1 MARQEAGVA
10 RQCAAKTRRG
20 TRCRHRAL
28 PGGDFCRQHMLQDPG
43 GFTSSDLGGLGR
55 PPRSKSG
62 PFADLFT
69 AEERAALAALDGD
82 GALDEVMQVLFVAI
96 RRALSNG
103 SPSNVVVRA
112 CEAYVRALKEQARLA
127 GEAGAGLTPAL
138 NEALDQLGQE
148 LGIEL

>member
-1 MARQEAGVA
+1 MAEIA
-10 RQCAAKTRRG
+10 RQCAATTRKG
-20 TRCRHRAL
+20 TRCRHRAR
-28 PGGDFCRQHMLQDPG
+28 PGSDFCRQHAPQ
-43 GFTSSDLGGLGR
+43 DLGGLPS
-55 PPRSKSG
+55 PPRSEAGGSVAG

-69 AEERAALAALDGD
+69 PEERAALAALDDD

-112 CEAYVRALKEQARLA
+112 CEAYVRTLKEQARLA
-127 GEAGAGLTPAL
+127 GEAGAGVDPLL
-138 NEALDQLGQE
+138 DEALDQLGQE

>member
-1 MARQEAGVA
+1 MGDTR
-10 RQCAAKTRRG
+10 RQCAGTTRKG

-28 PGGDFCRQHMLQDPG
+28 PDSDFCRQHAPPKPG
-43 GFTSSDLGGLGR
+43 TLGA
-55 PPRSKSG
+55 G

-69 AEERAALAALDGD
+69 SEEQAALGALQGD
-82 GALDEVMQVLFVAI
+82 GALDDVIQVLFVAI

-112 CEAYVRALKEQARLA
+112 CEAYVRALKEQSRLA
-127 GEAGAGLTPAL
+127 AEAGAGVNPLL
-138 NEALDQLGQE
+138 DEALDQLSEE